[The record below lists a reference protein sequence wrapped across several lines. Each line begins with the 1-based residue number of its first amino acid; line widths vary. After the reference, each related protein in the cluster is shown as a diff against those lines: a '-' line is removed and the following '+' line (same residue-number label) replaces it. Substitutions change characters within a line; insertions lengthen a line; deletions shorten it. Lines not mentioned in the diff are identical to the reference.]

1 MPLAMQQVQRLQQ
14 RLIMTPQMQQ
24 SVKLLQMNTLQLEAL
39 TQQELLENPFLE
51 IEEEG
56 GDTGTSSEIAAVD
69 APSVEETDVVHERDT
84 DPESE
89 GFELNDSYETS
100 PEVHTN
106 LVEENPSA
114 PESLAEPSDSAAAD
128 GEGGAGNSEVVL
140 SDTAAA
146 DNNAG
151 SGNSEV
157 VLSDTAAADN
167 NAGSGNSEVA
177 LADPAVPAEP
187 ADPADPAVPL
197 PVEEGFPA
205 SDTNDDMTAGLD
217 VRAVEDQPEQ
227 FGEVDTDWAEVFEDG
242 EIRNYAPPRDDT
254 EERSFEETVAGRTSL
269 YEMLE
274 WQLRVS
280 SLRGVDE
287 KIGAYLIGCI
297 DDNGYLQGSLEECA
311 ERFGVEAARVE
322 RVLGVIQDFDPTG
335 VGARDLPEC
344 LRLQLKA
351 FGELTPLAEEV
362 LKNHWGLI
370 ARKKFK
376 EIARL
381 VKATEQ
387 QIQALFARI
396 QKLQPAPGSIYS
408 KEQPVYITPDVY
420 VKRIGK
426 QYVTYLNEGRVAHL
440 HLNSVYKDI
449 LIRSGDPNQ
458 DPKAREYALDKYRS
472 AVMFI
477 KNVEKRRNTVLRVT
491 EAIMDYQREFLER
504 GVEALRPLS
513 LNEIATRVGM
523 HESTISRVTS
533 SKYVDTPR
541 GLFELKFFFSS
552 AIESRHGEAA
562 SSRSIKQKIQEL
574 IAAENPKRPL
584 SDDKIAKV
592 LKAEGFSIARRTIAK
607 YREQLKILPTNMR
620 RQSK

>member
-1 MPLAMQQVQRLQQ
+1 
-14 RLIMTPQMQQ
+14 
-24 SVKLLQMNTLQLEAL
+24 
-39 TQQELLENPFLE
+39 
-51 IEEEG
+51 
-56 GDTGTSSEIAAVD
+56 
-69 APSVEETDVVHERDT
+69 
-84 DPESE
+84 
-89 GFELNDSYETS
+89 
-100 PEVHTN
+100 
-106 LVEENPSA
+106 
-114 PESLAEPSDSAAAD
+114 
-128 GEGGAGNSEVVL
+128 
-140 SDTAAA
+140 
-146 DNNAG
+146 
-151 SGNSEV
+151 
-157 VLSDTAAADN
+157 
-167 NAGSGNSEVA
+167 
-177 LADPAVPAEP
+177 
-187 ADPADPAVPL
+187 
-197 PVEEGFPA
+197 
-205 SDTNDDMTAGLD
+205 MTAGLE

-280 SLRGVDE
+280 SLRGMDE

-351 FGELTPLAEEV
+351 FGELTPLADEV

-381 VKATEQ
+381 VKAAEQ
-387 QIQALFARI
+387 EIQALFARI

-574 IAAENPKRPL
+574 IAAENPKHPL
-584 SDDKIAKV
+584 SDDKIATV

>member
-100 PEVHTN
+100 PEAHTDH
-106 LVEENPSA
+106 LEESPSA
-114 PESLAEPSDSAAAD
+114 PESLAESSDAAA
-128 GEGGAGNSEVVL
+128 GEGE
-140 SDTAAA
+140 
-146 DNNAG
+146 AG
-151 SGNSEV
+151 SGNSE
-157 VLSDTAAADN
+157 AALTDPADPA
-167 NAGSGNSEVA
+167 AGDGESGAAGNSEAA
-177 LADPAVPAEP
+177 LTGPADLANP
-187 ADPADPAVPL
+187 ADPADPAGPL

-280 SLRGVDE
+280 SLQGVDE

-344 LRLQLKA
+344 LRLQLQA

-370 ARKKFK
+370 ARRKFK

-387 QIQALFARI
+387 EIQALFARI

-440 HLNSVYKDI
+440 HLNSAYKDI

-513 LNEIATRVGM
+513 LSEIATRVGM

-584 SDDKIAKV
+584 SDDRIAKV